1 MVTKTPMGNMK
12 TMSYNL
18 DHVEQGAPLSALKN
32 GEYFRKI
39 INGRVGK
46 KVYTKGD
53 YDFGIHKYWCDDMD
67 DISRTVLL
75 KGDTWVKVGFTY

>member
-1 MVTKTPMGNMK
+1 MAYDLN
-12 TMSYNL
+12 
-18 DHVEQGAPLSALKN
+18 HVEQGVPLRTLEK

-39 INGRVGK
+39 INGHASQ
-46 KVYTKGD
+46 KVYTIDD
-53 YDFGIHKYWCDDMD
+53 YDFGIHKYWCNDLD